1 MAKSMITKIRRKKM
15 AEASHTTGTV
25 ARITHIALGN
35 GGVNENGEV
44 LEPLPDAAGLNNE
57 VIRRQCTSSRKVSD
71 MAYEYTLRLENN
83 EFIGTYFS
91 EIALVD
97 EDGDV
102 AAISNFLAK
111 GKDETEV
118 TFSVEDSY

>member
-44 LEPLPDAAGLNNE
+44 LEPIPDAAGLNNE

-71 MAYEYTLRLENN
+71 TAYEYTLRLENN
-83 EFIGTYFS
+83 EFIGTYFI